1 MKITI
6 HIAEKLLRLFD
17 GENIP
22 SSQAKHALIDQLV
35 LDGILQRSGR
45 IQKKLWLTDREAL
58 KMYLK
63 NHLAISDLEEYI
75 RVSNKENV
83 SRSELVR
90 ISSDSKLSAIR
101 SFKGFLINCYSPVQA
116 KIGPRHVIINPEDG
130 TFQFIYDYESFIPSS
145 DITIVGIENPENF
158 RYVQKQKYLFNDIF
172 PLFVSRYPQSQ
183 SKDLINWL
191 QKIPNGYL
199 HFGDFD
205 FAGIGIYLNE
215 FKKYLSEK
223 SAFFIPEN
231 IEKLIMDFG
240 NRKRYDIQKIN
251 FDPKKIKEENLIRLT
266 QIIHKYRKGLDQ
278 EILIRK

>member
-1 MKITI
+1 MKIPI
-6 HIAEKLLRLFD
+6 HIAEKLLRLFN
-17 GENIP
+17 GEYIP
-22 SSQAKHALIDQLV
+22 SSQARHALIDQLV

-45 IQKKLWLTDREAL
+45 IQKTLWLTDREAL
-58 KMYLK
+58 KVYLK

-75 RVSNKENV
+75 RVSNMENV
-83 SRSELVR
+83 SRSELVK

-101 SFKGFLINCYSPVQA
+101 TFKGFLINCYSPVRA
-116 KIGPRHVIINPEDG
+116 KIGTRHVIIKPENG
-130 TFQFIYDYESFIPSS
+130 TFQFIYDYENFIPSA
-145 DITIVGIENPENF
+145 DVTIVGIENPENF

-183 SKDLINWL
+183 SKDLIDWL

-231 IEKLIMDFG
+231 FEKLIKEFG

-251 FDPKKIKEENLIRLT
+251 FDPKKIREENLIRLI

-278 EILIRK
+278 EILICK